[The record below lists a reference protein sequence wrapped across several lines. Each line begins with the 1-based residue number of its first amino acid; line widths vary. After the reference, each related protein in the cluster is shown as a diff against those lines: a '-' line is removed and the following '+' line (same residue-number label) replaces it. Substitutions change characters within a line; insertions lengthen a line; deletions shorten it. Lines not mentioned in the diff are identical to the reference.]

1 MSGCLASHKIRLLGA
16 LDAMAGEL
24 KYHQS
29 CWNKIIVNQQVEVC
43 FSSPRSTS
51 TMFTSPTTTQTKFD
65 QSMSP
70 FMQSPVF
77 PHIETDVN
85 LEDESLENPC
95 MNADIAR
102 EIVVVDLI
110 RGVEEALTIDHQVL
124 NIGNIVEVYN
134 ARLRE
139 FGAWFS

>member
-1 MSGCLASHKIRLLGA
+1 
-16 LDAMAGEL
+16 
-24 KYHQS
+24 
-29 CWNKIIVNQQVEVC
+29 
-43 FSSPRSTS
+43 
-51 TMFTSPTTTQTKFD
+51 
-65 QSMSP
+65 MSP

-102 EIVVVDLI
+102 EIVVADLI
-110 RGVEEALTIDHQVL
+110 RGVEEALTIEHHVI

-134 ARLRE
+134 ARLQE
-139 FGAWFS
+139 FGVSDSRNAYDIRKYIKRILVKAIPDITFQTSTSNQPSTNHCQQSAEALS